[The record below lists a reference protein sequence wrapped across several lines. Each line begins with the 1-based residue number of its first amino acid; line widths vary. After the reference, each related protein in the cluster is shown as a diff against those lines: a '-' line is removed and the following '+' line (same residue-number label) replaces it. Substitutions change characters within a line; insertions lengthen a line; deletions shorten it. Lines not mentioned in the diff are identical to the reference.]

1 MNTGVWKRSARS
13 NAATDSVK
21 HSSGFAG
28 NSTMCLVSP
37 CDAYGAAMMS
47 PCCVRVGIPVDGPVR
62 WTSTITAG
70 ISA

>member
-37 CDAYGAAMMS
+37 CDAYAPS
-47 PCCVRVGIPVDGPVR
+47 
-62 WTSTITAG
+62 
-70 ISA
+70 